1 MQRRTKRFVGAI
13 ALIAVLAA
21 GGAAYTASNTLPTT
35 DTAGY
40 GNISVTGADVSDIQ
54 NVLSTDGQ
62 NITQVNLTFATA
74 IPSNAT
80 VTAGFGPTAGTPP
93 TTLPITCT
101 VAANFLSAACGT
113 GSTNLVATSAAG
125 EFAVAVDH

>member
-21 GGAAYTASNTLPTT
+21 GGAAYTASNTLPAT

-40 GNISVTGADVSDIQ
+40 GNISVTGASLSDIQ

-62 NITQVNLTFATA
+62 NITQVNLTFSTA

-80 VTAGFGPTAGTPP
+80 VTAGFGPTAGTAP

-101 VAANFLSAACGT
+101 VAVDDLSAACGT
-113 GSTNLVATSAAG
+113 GTTNLVATSSAN

>member
-1 MQRRTKRFVGAI
+1 MHRKTKRLVGAI

-21 GGAAYTASNTLPTT
+21 GGAAFTASNSLPST

-40 GNISVTGADVSDIQ
+40 GNISVTGASLSDIQ
-54 NVLSTDGQ
+54 NTLSADGQ
-62 NITQVNLTFATA
+62 NITQVALTFSSA
-74 IPSNAT
+74 IPSNAA
-80 VTAGFGPTAGTPP
+80 VTAGFGTTAGTAP

-101 VAANFLSAACGT
+101 VAANFLSATCGT
-113 GSTNLVATSAAG
+113 GSTNLASTSTAN